1 MPELVSSATQF
12 FDKPTTVTVADKQF
26 KNINSVDTKNYT
38 DLPDTKVKSVAY
50 LEASNSK
57 YSVYVEDGKVVST
70 VKAYNEAVSKNLGGK
85 VYKNITSYKATSDGT
100 RVYETI
106 NPNTFLVNHI
116 QVDADG
122 KVTDFAKESR
132 KMMIGKLTKPI
143 KKLIS
148 MIKK

>member
-1 MPELVSSATQF
+1 MPELVSSATQYF
-12 FDKPTTVTVADKQF
+12 ENPTTVRVADKQF

-38 DLPDTKVKSVAY
+38 ELPNTKVKSVSY

-70 VKAYNEAVSKNLGGK
+70 VKAYNETVSKKLGGT
-85 VYKNITSYKATSDGT
+85 VYNNITSYKATSDGT

-106 NPNTFLVNHI
+106 NPNTFSVNHI

-143 KKLIS
+143 KKLVSI
-148 MIKK
+148 IKK

>member
-1 MPELVSSATQF
+1 MPELVSSATQYF
-12 FDKPTTVTVADKQF
+12 ENPTTVRVADKQF

-38 DLPDTKVKSVAY
+38 DLPNTKVKSVSY

-100 RVYETI
+100 RVYETL
-106 NPNTFLVNHI
+106 NPNTFSVNHI

-143 KKLIS
+143 KKLVSI
-148 MIKK
+148 IKK

>member
-1 MPELVSSATQF
+1 MPELVSSTIQHF
-12 FDKPTTVTVADKQF
+12 ENPTTVRVADKQF
-26 KNINSVDTKNYT
+26 KNINAVDTKNYT
-38 DLPDTKVKSVAY
+38 ELPDTKVKSVSFLDAPH
-50 LEASNSK
+50 SS

-70 VKAYNEAVSKNLGGK
+70 IKSYNKSVSKNLGGK

-100 RVYETI
+100 RVYETF
-106 NPNTFLVNHI
+106 NPTTLSVNHI

-122 KVTDFAKESR
+122 KVTDYALESR
-132 KMMIGKLTKPI
+132 KAMIGKLTKPI

>member
-70 VKAYNEAVSKNLGGK
+70 LKAYNEAVSKNLGGK

-100 RVYETI
+100 RVYESI

-122 KVTDFAKESR
+122 KVTDLAKESR